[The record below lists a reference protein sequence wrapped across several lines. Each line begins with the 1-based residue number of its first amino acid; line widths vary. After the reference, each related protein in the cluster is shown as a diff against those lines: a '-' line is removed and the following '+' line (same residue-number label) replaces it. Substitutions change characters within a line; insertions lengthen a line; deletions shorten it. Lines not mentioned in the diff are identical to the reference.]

1 MQRKNMPETTPIQ
14 KIIASNRKARHEYEI
29 VSTLETGIVLLG
41 SEVKSM
47 REGKL
52 NIQDSHAR
60 IENGEVWLFHAHVPE
75 YKQANINNHDEYRK
89 KKLLLHKSQIR
100 KLTRQTEEKGM
111 ALIPLSVYFNEKN
124 TVKVTLAVA
133 RGKKQYDKRE
143 AIAKREADRSLKR
156 AHRNKGEY

>member
-1 MQRKNMPETTPIQ
+1 MPETTTTQ

-29 VSTLETGIVLLG
+29 VSTLEAGIVLLG
-41 SEVKSM
+41 SEVKGM

-100 KLTRQTEEKGM
+100 KLIRQTEEKGM
-111 ALIPLSVYFNEKN
+111 ALVPLSVYFNEKN
-124 TVKVTLAVA
+124 KIKVTLAVA

-156 AHRNKGEY
+156 ANKHKDGY